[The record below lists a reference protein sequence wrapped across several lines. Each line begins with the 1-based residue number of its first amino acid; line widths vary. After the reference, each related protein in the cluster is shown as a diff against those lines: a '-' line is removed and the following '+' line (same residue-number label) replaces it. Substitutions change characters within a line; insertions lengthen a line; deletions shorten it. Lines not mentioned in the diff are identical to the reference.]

1 MSIKTKVISIIIV
14 LSIGIYA
21 YVNFTSLHTINVSEI
36 SSFDEVQSKSLI
48 ETFLIDEEKA
58 DKTYVNKVIE
68 ITGIVK
74 EVSFLNNRNTLI
86 LQGDNDGPGII
97 CDMNPG
103 QLTAITKIRKG
114 ERVRVKGICK
124 GFLKDVIILNCILT
138 DQQPNE

>member
-14 LSIGIYA
+14 VSIGIYA
-21 YVNFTSLHTINVSEI
+21 YVSFTSLHTINVSEI
-36 SSFDEVQSKSLI
+36 SSFDEVQSNSLI
-48 ETFLIDEEKA
+48 ENFLMDEEKA
-58 DKTYVNKVIE
+58 DETYVNKVIE

-86 LQGDNDGPGII
+86 LQGDNESPGII
-97 CDMNPG
+97 CDMNPD

-114 ERVRVKGICK
+114 DRVRVKGICK
-124 GFLKDVIILNCILT
+124 GFLKDVIVLNCILT